1 MLTPTLTTVLDGLV
15 VAFSLA
21 LLPLLARQKLTYFRP
36 VRGFLVLGY
45 LFIVAWAV
53 LDFANL
59 LTGTEASGLLYT
71 LAGVPAILVSTLPLT
86 LASVIISKP
95 KGHLSAHQPT
105 GAPNAPLRP
114 NFPLFAFTALVL
126 AAVLSLWLVTPFT
139 LQLLPLE
146 FGGSIFRPSFA
157 GWYVGAITLAATAF
171 VLYPCRLMI
180 VRSRTIGTKTEARAM
195 LLLPIS
201 WMIAAV
207 LLVGLR
213 LYFPPGT
220 LVSRMASAIGIV
232 VFGITAYVFRRT
244 DVLAG
249 FVTQHAASLPAS
261 TPSHSS
267 STRLHLG
274 SLEELGR
281 AILLE
286 HDPTQP

>member
-195 LLLPIS
+195 LP
-201 WMIAAV
+201 
-207 LLVGLR
+207 
-213 LYFPPGT
+213 
-220 LVSRMASAIGIV
+220 
-232 VFGITAYVFRRT
+232 
-244 DVLAG
+244 
-249 FVTQHAASLPAS
+249 
-261 TPSHSS
+261 
-267 STRLHLG
+267 
-274 SLEELGR
+274 EC
-281 AILLE
+281 
-286 HDPTQP
+286 DPTQPCERAVKDYIDEASSGLAVVIVPSASPLRTALKGKQNVMLFVLNGGTAYPAPGDSENEFMIPHEDTGLILES